1 MGPDPGG
8 SGRLVSD
15 KRRTGMVPRAPAGMV
30 HGVEDGE
37 KHVKP
42 KQGDTIAIKLQ
53 RNGEWLVEIWVG
65 DACIH
70 STTPSRP

>member
-1 MGPDPGG
+1 
-8 SGRLVSD
+8 
-15 KRRTGMVPRAPAGMV
+15 MVPRAPAGMV

-70 STTPSRP
+70 STTHRDLDDALPMVKVLGRAMTQ